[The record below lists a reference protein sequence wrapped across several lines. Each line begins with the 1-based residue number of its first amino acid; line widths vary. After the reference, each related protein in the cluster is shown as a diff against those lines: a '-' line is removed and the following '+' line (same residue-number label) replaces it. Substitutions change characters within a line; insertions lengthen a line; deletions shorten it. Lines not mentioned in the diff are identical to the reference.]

1 MTFMYFF
8 EFFKFKRRKYYVVEW
23 SGGSK
28 DITKYTT
35 IIKAFNPLQAR
46 MKVEKQ
52 HALPIFISSIKEGKE
67 LVL

>member
-1 MTFMYFF
+1 M
-8 EFFKFKRRKYYVVEW
+8 VEW

-35 IIKAFNPLQAR
+35 IVKAFNPLQAG